1 MTDCFGMWYFD
12 MSDLKWT
19 LINAKRTTVPQ
30 PPLCIPHIVQN
41 LGPNTNRGLAQFRIT
56 VECKI
61 SRFSNVGRTKYVW
74 ALRLETMDK
83 KGHSYITTMGCKWG
97 LLRQLDLFFK
107 DATRL
112 DMNEALV
119 ECHRSVSANLE
130 LPRWWNKPSPA
141 VSKQLSILQNM
152 VQS

>member
-1 MTDCFGMWYFD
+1 MT
-12 MSDLKWT
+12 
-19 LINAKRTTVPQ
+19 IPQ

-41 LGPNTNRGLAQFRIT
+41 LGPNTNRGLAVPIT

-61 SRFSNVGRTKYVW
+61 SRFSNVGRTTYVR

-83 KGHSYITTMGCKWG
+83 KGHSYITTMGCKCG
-97 LLRQLDLFFK
+97 LLLQLDLFFK

-119 ECHRSVSANLE
+119 ECHRLVSANLE
-130 LPRWWNKPSPA
+130 LPRWWNKPSLA